1 MRGGERD
8 LCDMRTGLPNG
19 GGNIACLVV
28 FCYTPT
34 RFPVELEYPMIEQ
47 RFIEMIASEV
57 GVDPVHAAAAVG
69 LLDKGA
75 TAPFIARYRKD
86 VVGGLEELQIEAIER
101 RNLECIALTN
111 RRDALRANVQAA
123 GRMTESL
130 EAALDSCTDPLVLED
145 LYLPFKKQRHSKA
158 ASVASQRGLDPF
170 ADYLWMQVAHPGPV
184 DFVAESYVNP
194 EHQILS
200 KEEVLDGG
208 RHILAERLACDH
220 EVRRLIRERMWEEG
234 RITAGSTKYAGEQRK
249 RFEQYFEYAKPLKD
263 VDPATLLTLLRGAR
277 IGVLRVELVVDEDVV
292 VRELVTRFVKEPGS
306 SFEPE
311 IEAAV
316 RDAYRRLLWVDIES
330 QVMATARRI
339 ADERLVASLRG
350 QVEAALMAPPVGP
363 VPVIAVH
370 TDRAGTVT
378 LAAVNERGECVEATQ
393 VESTE
398 SETAGAV
405 LAVTLPE
412 WMERHGIRAVTVGH
426 SGPGRQLARSLNMLL
441 REKRINGGWVAF
453 AGEAGLSA
461 YSVSPQAVQEMPNLD
476 PPKRAAVS
484 LGRRFQDPMAEML
497 KVEPRALAKGVQA
510 HDVNQRRLQEALFR
524 TAEYCVNR
532 VGLDLNTAPLHLLR
546 FVCGIQMGTAQNL
559 LAEREK
565 LGRFTDRTQLVS
577 VSGIGEKTCEQ
588 CAGFLR
594 ITGGAEPL
602 DGTRIH
608 PEAYTAVKQA
618 AEAAGVALTSLPV
631 SAKGIDFSAA
641 ASAVFG
647 SATMADWAGELGEP
661 AKDFR
666 GRILAPVPRK
676 PVRPAVDMST
686 VQEGAVIE
694 GKVTNLTEFGAF
706 IDFGMG
712 KEGLVHLSE
721 MAPHFVKDA
730 SEVLQLGQV
739 VKAKIIKV
747 DPTTKRIS
755 LSIRALLPPPAP
767 RPEAERPQGEYPER
781 RRPSD
786 QPARPRSG
794 DEGSR
799 RGPAPRGARRDDS
812 SRDRPR
818 ESFGGDRGDRR
829 PPRER
834 DAARTNAEPGGTLM
848 NTLLADQLASLKDKL
863 LSE

>member
-1 MRGGERD
+1 
-8 LCDMRTGLPNG
+8 
-19 GGNIACLVV
+19 
-28 FCYTPT
+28 
-34 RFPVELEYPMIEQ
+34 MIEQ

-57 GVDPVHAAAAVG
+57 GVEPVHVAAAVG

-75 TAPFIARYRKD
+75 TVPFIARYRRD
-86 VVGGLEELQIEAIER
+86 VVGGLDELQIEAIER

-111 RRDALRANVQAA
+111 RRDAVRANVQAA

-130 EAALDSCTDPLVLED
+130 AAALDACTDPLVLED

-158 ASVASQRGLDPF
+158 ASVASQRGLEPF

-184 DFVAESYVNP
+184 DFVAESHVNP

-220 EVRRLIRERMWEEG
+220 EVRRLVRGRMWEEG
-234 RITAGSTKYAGEQRK
+234 RLCSSATKYAGEQRK
-249 RFEQYFEYAKPLKD
+249 RFEAFFDYSTPLKD
-263 VDPATLLTLLRGAR
+263 VDAATLLTLLRGAR
-277 IGVLRVELVVDEDVV
+277 IGVLRVELTVDEDAM
-292 VRELVTRFVKEPGS
+292 VRDLTSRFVKEPGS

-311 IEAAV
+311 IEASV

-330 QVMATARRI
+330 QVMATARRV

-350 QVEAALMAPPVGP
+350 QVESALMAPPVGP

-370 TDRAGTVT
+370 TDRSGAVV
-378 LAAVNERGECVEATQ
+378 LAAVNERGECVEAVR
-393 VESTE
+393 VEGGE
-398 SETAGAV
+398 NGTAGAA
-405 LAVTLPE
+405 LAVMLPE

-441 REKRINGGWVAF
+441 REKRIHGGWVAF

-461 YSVSPQAVQEMPNLD
+461 YSVSPQAVQEMPDLD
-476 PPKRAAVS
+476 PQRRAAVS

-497 KVEPRALAKGVQA
+497 KVEPRALATGPQA

-532 VGLDLNTAPLHLLR
+532 LGLDLNTAPVHLLR
-546 FVCGIQMGTAQNL
+546 FICGIQMGTAQNL
-559 LAEREK
+559 VVEREK
-565 LGRFTDRTQLVS
+565 LGRFTDRSQLLA

-594 ITGGAEPL
+594 ITGGADPL
-602 DGTRIH
+602 DATRIH
-608 PEAYTAVKQA
+608 PEAYAAVKQA
-618 AEAAGVALTSLPV
+618 AEAAGVALTSLPAEV
-631 SAKGIDFSAA
+631 KGVDFAPVA
-641 ASAVFG
+641 TAVFG
-647 SATMADWAGELGEP
+647 PMTIADWKDELSEP
-661 AKDFR
+661 ARDYR
-666 GRILAPVPRK
+666 GRIHAPVPRR

-686 VQEGAVIE
+686 VQEGSVVE

-706 IDFGMG
+706 VDFGMG

-721 MAPHFVKDA
+721 MAPRFVKDP
-730 SEVLQLGQV
+730 SEVLQVGQV
-739 VKAKIIKV
+739 VQAKIIKV
-747 DPTTKRIS
+747 DPASKRIS

-767 RPEAERPQGEYPER
+767 RAEADRPQGDHFER
-781 RRPSD
+781 RRSAEPSS
-786 QPARPRSG
+786 RPRPGEDAGHRGASPRG
-794 DEGSR
+794 PRRDEG
-799 RGPAPRGARRDDS
+799 G
-812 SRDRPR
+812 RDRSR
-818 ESFGGDRGDRR
+818 EGGGDRGDRR
-829 PPRER
+829 PSRDRDGAPRG
-834 DAARTNAEPGGTLM
+834 AAEPVGTLM
-848 NTLLADQLASLKDKL
+848 NTLLADQLAALKDKL

>member
-1 MRGGERD
+1 
-8 LCDMRTGLPNG
+8 
-19 GGNIACLVV
+19 
-28 FCYTPT
+28 
-34 RFPVELEYPMIEQ
+34 MIEQ

-57 GVDPVHAAAAVG
+57 GVEPIHVAAAVG

-75 TAPFIARYRKD
+75 TVPFIAGYRRD
-86 VVGGLEELQIEAIER
+86 AAGGLDELQIEAIER

-111 RRDALRANVQAA
+111 RRDAVRANVQVA

-130 EAALDSCTDPLVLED
+130 AAALDACTDPLVLED

-184 DFVAESYVNP
+184 DFVAESHVNP

-220 EVRRLIRERMWEEG
+220 EVRRLVRERMWEEG
-234 RITAGSTKYAGEQRK
+234 NITAAATKYAGEQRK
-249 RFEQYFEYAKPLKD
+249 RFEAFFDYSVPLKK
-263 VDPATLLTLLRGAR
+263 VDAATLLTLLRGAR
-277 IGVLRVELVVDEDVV
+277 IGVLRVELVVDEDAM
-292 VRELVTRFVKEPGS
+292 VRELTARFVKEPGS

-339 ADERLVASLRG
+339 ADEKLVASLRG

-370 TDRAGTVT
+370 TDRSGAVV
-378 LAAVNERGECVEATQ
+378 LAALNECGECVEATQ
-393 VESTE
+393 MES
-398 SETAGAV
+398 SEGETIGAA
-405 LAVTLPE
+405 LAVKLPE

-461 YSVSPQAVQEMPNLD
+461 YSVSPLAVQEMPDLD
-476 PPKRAAVS
+476 PPRRAAVS

-497 KVEPRALAKGVQA
+497 KVEPRALATGSQA

-532 VGLDLNTAPLHLLR
+532 LGLDLNTAPVHLLR

-559 LAEREK
+559 VAEREK
-565 LGRFTDRTQLVS
+565 LGRFTDRTQLLA

-594 ITGGAEPL
+594 ITGGTEPL

-608 PEAYTAVKQA
+608 PEAYAAVKQA
-618 AEAAGVALTSLPV
+618 AEAAGVSLASLPV
-631 SAKGIDFSAA
+631 HGKTVDFSAVA
-641 ASAVFG
+641 TPVFG
-647 SATMADWAGELGEP
+647 PATMADWAVELVEP
-661 AKDFR
+661 ARDPR
-666 GRILAPVPRK
+666 GRIHAPVPRK
-676 PVRPAVDMST
+676 PARPVVDMST
-686 VQEGAVIE
+686 VQEGAVVE
-694 GKVTNLTEFGAF
+694 GKVTHLTEFGAF

-721 MAPHFVKDA
+721 MAPRFVKDP
-730 SEVLQLGQV
+730 SEVLEVGQV
-739 VKAKIIKV
+739 VQAKIIKV
-747 DPTTKRIS
+747 DPVSKRIS
-755 LSIRALLPPPAP
+755 LSIRALAPPPPP
-767 RPEAERPQGEYPER
+767 RAEAEQRPQGEHPER
-781 RRPSD
+781 RRTSE
-786 QPARPRSG
+786 QPARPRPG
-794 DEGSR
+794 DDGGR
-799 RGPAPRGARRDDS
+799 RGPGPRAPRRDEGGRER
-812 SRDRPR
+812 SRDGA
-818 ESFGGDRGDRR
+818 GGDRGDRR
-829 PPRER
+829 PSRER
-834 DAARTNAEPGGTLM
+834 EGARGNAEPSGALM
-848 NTLLADQLASLKDKL
+848 NTLLADQLAALKDKL

>member
-1 MRGGERD
+1 
-8 LCDMRTGLPNG
+8 
-19 GGNIACLVV
+19 
-28 FCYTPT
+28 
-34 RFPVELEYPMIEQ
+34 MIEQ

-75 TAPFIARYRKD
+75 TVPFIARYRKD
-86 VVGGLEELQIEAIER
+86 AVGGMDELQIEAIER
-101 RNLECIALTN
+101 SNLECIALTN

-130 EAALDSCTDPLVLED
+130 SAALDACTDPLVLED

-158 ASVASQRGLDPF
+158 ASVAAQRGLDAY

-184 DFVAESYVNP
+184 DFVAETYVNP

-208 RHILAERLACDH
+208 RHILAERLAGDH
-220 EVRRLIRERMWEEG
+220 EVRRLVRERMWQEG
-234 RITAGSTKYAGEQRK
+234 RLTASATKYAGEQRK
-249 RFEQYFEYAKPLKD
+249 RFEQYFEFNKPLKD

-277 IGVLRVELVVDEDVV
+277 IGVLRVELAVDEDGM
-292 VRELVTRFVKEPGS
+292 VRDLTTRFVKEPGS

-330 QVMATARRI
+330 QVMATARRT
-339 ADERLVASLRG
+339 ADERLVASLRS
-350 QVEAALMAPPVGP
+350 QVEAALMAPPAGP
-363 VPVIAVH
+363 MPVIAVH
-370 TDRAGTVT
+370 TDRAGAVT
-378 LAAVNERGECVEATQ
+378 LAALNERGDCLEAAR

-405 LAVTLPE
+405 LAVKLPE

-426 SGPGRQLARSLNMLL
+426 SGPGRQLARSLHMLL
-441 REKRINGGWVAF
+441 REKRVNGGWVAF

-461 YSVSPQAVQEMPNLD
+461 WSVSPQAVQELPELD
-476 PPKRAAVS
+476 PPCRAAVS

-497 KVEPRALAKGVQA
+497 KVEPRALATGIQA

-565 LGRFTDRTQLVS
+565 LGRFTDRTQLPT
-577 VSGIGEKTCEQ
+577 VSGIGDKTCEQ

-594 ITGGAEPL
+594 ITGGTEPL
-602 DGTRIH
+602 DATRIH
-608 PEAYTAVKQA
+608 PEAYAAVKQA
-618 AEAAGVALTSLPV
+618 AEAAGVALTSLPIKT
-631 SAKGIDFSAA
+631 KGIDFSAVA
-641 ASAVFG
+641 TPVFG
-647 SATMADWAGELGEP
+647 PATMADWAGELGEP

-666 GRILAPVPRK
+666 GRIHAPVPRR
-676 PVRPAVDMST
+676 PVRPAVDMSS
-686 VQEGAVIE
+686 VQEGSEVE

-721 MAPHFVKDA
+721 MAPHFVRDA
-730 SEVLQLGQV
+730 SEVLQVGQI
-739 VKAKIIKV
+739 VKAKVLRV
-747 DPTTKRIS
+747 DPASKRIS
-755 LSIRALLPPPAP
+755 LSIRALLPPPPP
-767 RPEAERPQGEYPER
+767 RSEVDRPQGEYSER
-781 RRPSD
+781 RRPAD
-786 QPARPRSG
+786 QPHRPRVAEDG
-794 DEGSR
+794 PR
-799 RGPAPRGARRDDS
+799 RGPAPRGSRREEGGRDR
-812 SRDRPR
+812 SRDGA
-818 ESFGGDRGDRR
+818 GGDRGERR
-829 PPRER
+829 PPRDR
-834 DAARTNAEPGGTLM
+834 DSGRGNAESGGALM
-848 NTLLADQLASLKDKL
+848 NTLLAEQLAALKDKL